1 MRTIH
6 PEPSVDLRRLND
18 VKPFTVLFA
27 IVTLLGAACGE
38 EPPARRANR
47 SASPTP
53 SASSL
58 PKDQLYQGTGLV
70 LDEAKGKG
78 PIFCL
83 GGVEESAPPK
93 CGGPKLRGWS
103 WAGLDFDE
111 SGGTRW
117 GTLTLRGTYH
127 DGVFTVKGEPE
138 EPEAHVD
145 DGDDAITAPCPQ
157 PADGWEIPDPE
168 RTREEDRLAATRAAE
183 AQPDYAGA
191 WIDYIAQPTDE
202 EEMQPWG
209 ENIVL
214 VLAFTGDAERH
225 EAEAREHWGGALCI
239 WIHDRT
245 EAELASIQRDLDEP
259 WIAEM
264 GIETTFSDR
273 DITIGTVMIGVIVST
288 PEFEAELARRYG
300 EGVVEVRPALH
311 PVD

>member
-1 MRTIH
+1 M
-6 PEPSVDLRRLND
+6 
-18 VKPFTVLFA
+18 KPLTALLA

-38 EPPARRANR
+38 ELPARRANQ

-53 SASSL
+53 PASSL
-58 PKDQLYQGTGLV
+58 PKDQLYEGTGLV

-78 PIFCL
+78 SIFCL
-83 GGVEESAPPK
+83 GSVEESAPPQ

-111 SGGTRW
+111 SAGIRW
-117 GTLTLRGTYH
+117 GTFTLRGTYI

-138 EPEAHVD
+138 EPEPYVD
-145 DGDDAITAPCPQ
+145 NGDDAITAPCPH
-157 PADGWEIPDPE
+157 ADGWEIPDPE

-183 AQPDYAGA
+183 AQPDFAGA
-191 WIDYIAQPTDE
+191 WIDYIAQPTDV
-202 EEMQPWG
+202 EEMQGWG
-209 ENIVL
+209 ENVVL
-214 VLAFTGDAERH
+214 VLAFTEDAERH

-245 EAELASIQRDLDEP
+245 EKELASIQRDLDEP

-311 PVD
+311 PAD